1 MGLGGSRAIGGS
13 RSGWPGGVL
22 EVRGVPPDAP
32 EELLVLYFE
41 SRRRSGGGPVQSCQ
55 RLGPLLFLTFEDPQ
69 DGVWGFPVPLG
80 WAEGFPALLGALVS
94 GAVPSGV
101 AGVLGEPPV
110 TLPSLL
116 RRTERV
122 GPRQPQARGGPS
134 WGCAR
139 PPPWDPSHLLLRG
152 LEPGTPPE
160 HLGTLLGVSPGTVTL
175 CQGSVPGWSLLRLQE
190 PLSPP
195 ELASAEQRA
204 RRQGLALLRVPRS
217 PAVRV
222 RALGTVLGRDLLEL
236 YFENRRSDGGRVSD
250 VRVLPGGHGAIVTFQ
265 EPAGGHIA
273 LSVER
278 VGEVGMV
285 PLVWNGVVRNGVI
298 TGAQGAAL
306 CHQLPVPLSPQPQS
320 GCCRGHTACR
330 TRCWSSLPTFPSW
343 SCWRRTRTCPRTL
356 SLLRTEPLLLTRSP
370 CWSGSPCWTQIA
382 RRTQC
387 QPQTLLWHTRIPH
400 RTQRQRQ
407 QCQRHTRGR
416 GSPPATFPSR
426 DKDTKGLRAVPSQ
439 AQPPRPVSV
448 VVPEPVS
455 AVSVQDE
462 ALVPAEPGAVRY
474 LQQHYQDVL
483 SSVPEVSLLPLE
495 GGDISGFRVS
505 GELGRCQAMADFL
518 QSLLDS
524 VASHPTTLHF
534 PGVARF
540 LRDPAG
546 QSLLQQL
553 ESRFQCVI
561 QLDSEPWSP
570 PDPQL
575 ELEELLPPSRE
586 PWPRSWHQD
595 LPEGH
600 NAATDGDGDGGD
612 HGFHSSAEEIKE
624 LLAALRP
631 SDADGRGSPGPWPDT
646 LPGDE
651 WDPNAAFICAAGG
664 DGAKELLSDPG
675 VEEEEEEEVQMAL
688 AIQFSMDHARHEQ
701 EELARATALSLSS
714 YSREQEQE
722 QAQED
727 ASLLAAR
734 EASLE
739 EALLAVDT
747 ARVTL
752 FCSSE
757 QDASAVARELERAL
771 AGRLRAQ
778 DVASERLRALP
789 AAGRC
794 ALALL
799 RCRHTVQL
807 SLRGDTATLRGFAEY
822 TALAAQELALL
833 LHRLP
838 PPGHGATADPTAT
851 AAAAHWVRWDPSG
864 TAVPYAPEAAAL
876 LEQAWSRQE
885 RRLDLVLDGRPFT
898 VDLER
903 MEEFDIGSAHAVPI
917 CRSQPPLDSA
927 FFLLGPEVAG
937 LEEEVRLMVLAED
950 SEEFA
955 DTVRHFCSTLE
966 ELHSQISI
974 VQVQKLIHPV
984 LYKQYQLKKGSVK
997 RACAAGTVVE
1007 RVLFHGTTKA
1017 SSCEICLHG
1026 FNRSFCGKNA
1036 TLYGRGVY
1044 FAVRAAI
1051 SARDRYSPPSAGGTK
1066 FIFMAK
1072 VLTGEFTAGRRGLRA
1087 PPPREGSG
1095 APQRYHSVVDDPRQ
1109 PDIFVIF
1116 NDTQA
1121 YPQYLITCRSR
1132 HGGPL

>member
-1 MGLGGSRAIGGS
+1 MA
-13 RSGWPGGVL
+13 GGVL

-69 DGVWGFPVPLG
+69 DAQNVLAHGSHRLGGAELGVR
-80 WAEGFPALLGALVS
+80 PA
-94 GAVPSGV
+94 
-101 AGVLGEPPV
+101 
-110 TLPSLL
+110 
-116 RRTERV
+116 
-122 GPRQPQARGGPS
+122 
-134 WGCAR
+134 
-139 PPPWDPSHLLLRG
+139 PPWDPCHLLLRG
-152 LEPGTPPE
+152 LEPGTPSE

-175 CQGSVPGWSLLRLQE
+175 CQRSVPGWSLLRLQD

-195 ELASAEQRA
+195 DAERVLQRPHRLQDTVLELAPHFPFLE
-204 RRQGLALLRVPRS
+204 
-217 PAVRV
+217 
-222 RALGTVLGRDLLEL
+222 LLE
-236 YFENRRSDGGRVSD
+236 ENTD
-250 VRVLPGGHGAIVTFQ
+250 
-265 EPAGGHIA
+265 
-273 LSVER
+273 
-278 VGEVGMV
+278 V
-285 PLVWNGVVRNGVI
+285 PLD
-298 TGAQGAAL
+298 A
-306 CHQLPVPLSPQPQS
+306 VPAPDRASPPDV
-320 GCCRGHTACR
+320 
-330 TRCWSSLPTFPSW
+330 
-343 SCWRRTRTCPRTL
+343 
-356 SLLRTEPLLLTRSP
+356 EPLLVREPLLDTDCPPDSVP
-370 CWSGSPCWTQIA
+370 SSDPTVAQTNPTPDTAPAPAAPASHPGPG
-382 RRTQC
+382 
-387 QPQTLLWHTRIPH
+387 QPPN
-400 RTQRQRQ
+400 
-407 QCQRHTRGR
+407 
-416 GSPPATFPSR
+416 TFPSR
-426 DKDTKGLRAVPSQ
+426 DKDTEGFRAVPSQ
-439 AQPPRPVSV
+439 AQPPRPLSV
-448 VVPEPVS
+448 VVPEPVP

-462 ALVPAEPGAVRY
+462 VLVPAEPGAVRY
-474 LQQHYQDVL
+474 LQQHYQDML

-505 GELGRCQAMADFL
+505 GEPGRCQAVADFL

-524 VASHPTTLHF
+524 VASHPAALRF

-540 LRDPAG
+540 LWDVAG

-561 QLDSEPWSP
+561 QLDGEPWSP

-586 PWPRSWHQD
+586 PRPHSWHQD

-600 NAATDGDGDGGD
+600 NAAADGDGDGGG
-612 HGFHSSAEEIKE
+612 HGFHSSAEEIQE
-624 LLAALRP
+624 VLAALRP
-631 SDADGRGSPGPWPDT
+631 SDTDSRGSPDPWPDT
-646 LPGDE
+646 VPGDE
-651 WDPNAAFICAAGG
+651 RDPNAAFICAAGG
-664 DGAKELLSDPG
+664 DGAKELLLDTG
-675 VEEEEEEEVQMAL
+675 VEEEEEEVQMAL
-688 AIQFSMDHARHEQ
+688 AIQYSMDHARHEQ
-701 EELARATALSLSS
+701 EELARATALSLCS

-727 ASLLAAR
+727 ARLLAAL

-739 EALLAVDT
+739 EVLQAADT
-747 ARVTL
+747 ARVMV

-757 QDASAVARELERAL
+757 RDASAAARELERAL
-771 AGRLRAQ
+771 AEQQRAQ
-778 DVASERLRALP
+778 DVASERLRTLP
-789 AAGRC
+789 AAGHC

-799 RCRHTVQL
+799 RCRHAVQL
-807 SLRGDTATLRGFAEY
+807 SLRGDTATLRGFADY
-822 TALAAQELALL
+822 MAPAARELTSL

-838 PPGHGATADPTAT
+838 LPGQCQGSAMTRSAAT
-851 AAAAHWVRWDPSG
+851 AATTATAHWVRWDPSG
-864 TAVPYAPEAAAL
+864 TAVLYAPEAAAL

-903 MEEFDIGSAHAVPI
+903 MEEFDIGSARAVPV
-917 CRSQPPLDSA
+917 CRSQPPLDST
-927 FFLLGPEVAG
+927 FFLLAGPEVAG
-937 LEEEVRLMVLAED
+937 LEEEVRLMALAED

-966 ELHSQISI
+966 ELHSQISV

-997 RACAAGTVVE
+997 RACAAGTTVE

-1036 TLYGRGVY
+1036 TLYGCGVY
-1044 FAVRAAI
+1044 FAARAAI
-1051 SARDRYSPPSAGGTK
+1051 SARDRYSPPSANGTK
-1066 FIFMAK
+1066 FIFVAK
-1072 VLTGEFTAGRRGLRA
+1072 VLTGEFTAGQPGLQA
-1087 PPPREGSG
+1087 PPLREGSV
-1095 APQRYHSVVDDPRQ
+1095 APRRFHSVVDDPRQ

>member
-1 MGLGGSRAIGGS
+1 MA
-13 RSGWPGGVL
+13 GGVL

-69 DGVWGFPVPLG
+69 DAQNVLAHGSHRLGGAELGVR
-80 WAEGFPALLGALVS
+80 PA
-94 GAVPSGV
+94 
-101 AGVLGEPPV
+101 
-110 TLPSLL
+110 
-116 RRTERV
+116 
-122 GPRQPQARGGPS
+122 
-134 WGCAR
+134 
-139 PPPWDPSHLLLRG
+139 PPWDPSHLLLRG

-204 RRQGLALLRVPRS
+204 RRRGLALLRVPRS
-217 PAVRV
+217 SAVRV
-222 RALGTVLGRDLLEL
+222 RASGMALGRDLLEL
-236 YFENRRSDGGRVSD
+236 YFENRRSDGGHVID

-265 EPAGGHIA
+265 EPAA
-273 LSVER
+273 AER
-278 VGEVGMV
+278 VLRRPHRLQDTVLELTPHFPFLELLEENTDV
-285 PLVWNGVVRNGVI
+285 PLDAVP
-298 TGAQGAAL
+298 AL
-306 CHQLPVPLSPQPQS
+306 DRALPPY
-320 GCCRGHTACR
+320 
-330 TRCWSSLPTFPSW
+330 
-343 SCWRRTRTCPRTL
+343 
-356 SLLRTEPLLLTRSP
+356 TEPLLFREP
-370 CWSGSPCWTQIA
+370 
-382 RRTQC
+382 
-387 QPQTLLWHTRIPH
+387 LLDTDCPLDSVPTSDPAVAHTNP
-400 RTQRQRQ
+400 T
-407 QCQRHTRGR
+407 
-416 GSPPATFPSR
+416 PATAPAPTVPTSHPGPGQPPNAFPSG
-426 DKDTKGLRAVPSQ
+426 DKDTEELRAVPSR
-439 AQPPRPVSV
+439 AQPPRPMSV

-455 AVSVQDE
+455 AASVQDE
-462 ALVPAEPGAVRY
+462 VLVPAEPGAVRY

-505 GELGRCQAMADFL
+505 GELGRCQAVADFL

-553 ESRFQCVI
+553 ESRFQCAI
-561 QLDSEPWSP
+561 QLDGEPWSP

-575 ELEELLPPSRE
+575 QLEELLPPSRE
-586 PWPRSWHQD
+586 PRPRSWHQD

-600 NAATDGDGDGGD
+600 NAAADGDGDGGD
-612 HGFHSSAEEIKE
+612 HDFHSSAEEIKE

-631 SDADGRGSPGPWPDT
+631 SDADGRGSPDPWPDT

-664 DGAKELLSDPG
+664 DGAKELLSNTG
-675 VEEEEEEEVQMAL
+675 VEEEEDEEVQMAL
-688 AIQFSMDHARHEQ
+688 AIQYSMDHTRHEQ

-714 YSREQEQE
+714 YSHEQEQE

-739 EALLAVDT
+739 EALLAADV

-757 QDASAVARELERAL
+757 RDASAAARELERAL

-838 PPGHGATADPTAT
+838 PPGHGATSATAATADPTAT
-851 AAAAHWVRWDPSG
+851 TATAATAHWVRWDPSG

-885 RRLDLVLDGRPFT
+885 RQLDLVLDGRPFT

-903 MEEFDIGSAHAVPI
+903 MEEFDIGSARAVPV

-955 DTVRHFCSTLE
+955 DTVRHFCGTLE

-997 RACAAGTVVE
+997 RACAAGTAVE

-1051 SARDRYSPPSAGGTK
+1051 SARDRYSPPSADGTK